1 MTHLLKPL
9 PFYDVVL
16 FIFGGS
22 VLLTFVLGFIIY
34 FKITRKFE
42 KSIYISTP
50 APLIMDQ
57 LIRGHFYTFWISIN
71 KQTYQSITGQE
82 LGRFDFRG
90 NTTTFDLV
98 LSVLNTINNFL
109 LLGSG
114 IVLLGIEFL

>member
-1 MTHLLKPL
+1 MFYYNALL
-9 PFYDVVL
+9 Y
-16 FIFGGS
+16 IFGVS
-22 VLLTFVLGFIIY
+22 VLLTFVFGIIVY
-34 FKITRKFE
+34 FKITRKLE
-42 KSIYISTP
+42 RSIFLSTP
-50 APLIMDQ
+50 APPIMDQ

-82 LGRFDFRG
+82 LGSFDFRG

-98 LSVLNTINNFL
+98 LSILNTINNFL